1 MMVKMGDADGM
12 VSGACHLIQVFLF
25 LIKPAYHFC
34 FYQKTG
40 GKMLFKDY
48 LFTKYS
54 SYHTRKV

>member
-1 MMVKMGDADGM
+1 MSESKDLYFMEFF
-12 VSGACHLIQVFLF
+12 HLIQVFLF

-40 GKMLFKDY
+40 GKMSFKDY